1 MYGGD
6 EVNAVVVDV
15 GSHTVKAG
23 FAGEDTPKALFPS
36 VLGLVPNDRAN
47 GASPMD
53 TDGATPNKR
62 RRTSNHVYTGTS
74 DVNYRREHMEV
85 EGALHNG
92 LYQDMDIVQE
102 LWEHAFKDRL
112 VIDPKEH
119 PILFAEP
126 TFNTKAMREQMVQT
140 IFEQHGCPAIFLAKN
155 AVLSSFATGRQTSLV
170 VDTGHEG
177 AVVCAVH
184 DGYVLQKSISRS
196 PLGGSLLSKCMLKVA
211 ESILAEKNFTIRPRY
226 SIKRTERQPG
236 VFEVHEVDSSNTT
249 ASFKQYHVDQIAADM
264 KDSICRVSDTPFD
277 EQENANIPTV
287 SYELPDGNE
296 IQIGSDRF
304 KVPEVLFQPKLLS
317 SFKGLE
323 TVQGYDGSQAV
334 ASIPELVLDSVGKC
348 DVDVRRDL
356 YSGIILTGG
365 TSLFTSLRER
375 LEREVGELAAQ
386 NAKVK
391 VTSPANTME
400 RRFSVWLGGSILA
413 SLGSF
418 QQMWMSKQEYEEH
431 GAGMIHKKAP

>member
-36 VLGLVPNDRAN
+36 AIGLVPNGTGN
-47 GASPMD
+47 GAAPMD
-53 TDGATPNKR
+53 TDTNGQNKR
-62 RRTSNHVYTGTS
+62 RRLDNRLYIGSS
-74 DVNYRREHMEV
+74 DLGYRREHMQV

-92 LYQDMDIVQE
+92 LYQDMDVVQE
-102 LWEHAFKDRL
+102 LWEHAFKERL

-126 TFNTKAMREQMVQT
+126 TINTKALREQMVET
-140 IFEQHGCPAIFLAKN
+140 AFEQHGCPAIFLAKN

-170 VDTGHEG
+170 MDAGHEG
-177 AVVCAVH
+177 TVVCAVH
-184 DGYVLQKSISRS
+184 DGYVLQKSITRS
-196 PLGGSLLSKCMLKVA
+196 PLGGSLLTKCMLKAA
-211 ESILAEKNFTIRPRY
+211 ESIMAEKNFTIRPRY
-226 SIKRTERQPG
+226 SIKRIERQPG
-236 VFEVHEVDSSNTT
+236 VFEAHEVDGSATT
-249 ASFKQYHVDQIAADM
+249 ASFKQFHVDQIAADM
-264 KDSICRVSDTPFD
+264 KESICRVSDGPFD
-277 EQENANIPTV
+277 AQENVNIPTV

-296 IQIGSDRF
+296 IQIGPDRF

-323 TVQGYDGSQAV
+323 SVQGYDGSQSV
-334 ASIPELVLDSVGKC
+334 ASIPELVLESVGKC

-386 NAKVK
+386 SAKVK